1 MHTVTEALHTV
12 TEALHTPDTQAPA
25 PAPVTVTVTVTVTVA
40 KVKSGCTDLLH
51 RVTSM
56 IRAECAH

>member
-25 PAPVTVTVTVTVTVA
+25 PAPVTVTVTVA